1 MNGTPDNDGKLLS
14 YPYIDFPRIAEITL
28 EASED
33 GQWTAATVANGD
45 GGDFAHYLR
54 DTSGKWQQVTHFE
67 DGVKHVRFGRD
78 HSLYMLSLK
87 DAPRGKVL
95 RLALNTPELSK
106 ATIVAPEAKGVVQE
120 FEDPAVRER
129 TRSHREGAPS
139 TPPDVDS
146 TVVGEK
152 KNRAIVFF
160 GEPFG
165 GANVLGP
172 ADFVESFFFGRRLQL
187 PNALFHPRKITNQG

>member
-120 FEDPAVRER
+120 FAPADDGLYVSYLQGGPSELVYFPRGSTHSKDISILPISSVSGLQCWQGNELVFGNASYHPAPR
-129 TRSHREGAPS
+129 TRAVKS
-139 TPPDVDS
+139 
-146 TVVGEK
+146 
-152 KNRAIVFF
+152 
-160 GEPFG
+160 
-165 GANVLGP
+165 L
-172 ADFVESFFFGRRLQL
+172 
-187 PNALFHPRKITNQG
+187 